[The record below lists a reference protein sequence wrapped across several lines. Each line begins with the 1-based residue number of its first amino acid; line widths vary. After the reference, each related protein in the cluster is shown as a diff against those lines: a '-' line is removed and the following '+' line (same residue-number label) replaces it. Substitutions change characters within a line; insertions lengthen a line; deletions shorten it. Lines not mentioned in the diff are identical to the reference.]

1 MKKLILYFTL
11 FLLIWLTFSLTVTAQ
26 IVKIPDPNLRAK
38 IEDALGKASGATITA
53 ADMATLKR
61 LEPRDANISDLTG
74 LEGATNLT
82 KLDLTRNSVSNIA
95 PIANLTKL
103 THLDLDGNAISD
115 ISAVVGLT
123 NLTFLDIWG
132 TSISDI
138 SPVAGLTNLTGLYL
152 PSNQITDISSLSD
165 LTNLKTLWL
174 QNNWISDLAPL
185 VANTGLGSGDT
196 VDVRGN
202 RLNDQSLHTHIPA
215 LQSRGVT
222 VEFDNRIPPPPI
234 NTNGMV
240 QGDVPFA
247 NEPFDVNNI
256 PEPVPPPKEVRD
268 FFDLA
273 PYYQQWVNV
282 SGFPILASAEVSP
295 YALKEVAWIL
305 GHMIEYRPDVLRVM
319 VERTVRFSI
328 IPHNKHT
335 SDMPESNTGRLSFFR
350 DVRSR
355 GIYCKGCPIVGAPEE
370 ELIGKFSTSIH
381 GFGHL
386 LQDWGLNGVDPTFDN
401 QVRTLFYM
409 AKAEGLYQ
417 GRYAGSDPAEYWAE
431 GVASWFH
438 DTQPK
443 NVAHTRLALKKY
455 DPRLAKLLTEV
466 FGDGDWRYTQPAT
479 RTHLPH
485 LQGFNPQEAP
495 IYQRPTRLLELEAQ
509 LKDPTSDGG
518 GKWVNLKLY
527 DPSALSHLKKL
538 TTGRNHTDLI
548 FGNFT
553 GTDLTLYTIYDNG
566 KRALRHYSTTDD
578 LTAFDTHVG
587 AIWLIQDH
595 TGKDFAV
602 FRAEKEVGRVL
613 VTPTLR
619 LITPGLSIVSGDN
632 QSGIPGTVLANPFVV
647 EVRDQNLSTL
657 EGISVTFTITAGDG
671 TLSVTHTTTDGNGRA
686 ESILTLGSNFGTNTV
701 SATGIEGTVTFNAA
715 AEPPVN
721 IPNPY
726 LRAEVLTTL
735 GKPKNDPITPSEMA
749 TLTELRAPNAN
760 ISDLTG
766 LEFATNLT
774 TLNLGHV
781 RVGAEGRPINSNS
794 LSNISLL
801 AGLTN
806 LTELRLGYNLI
817 ENISPLV
824 GLTNLTFLDLTG
836 NSVSNIAPI
845 ASLTQLTYLDLDGN
859 PLSDI
864 SAVTDLTNLT
874 FLDIWGT
881 PLSDISPVA
890 SLTNLTL
897 LGLGGNNISNLSP
910 LVANTG
916 LRNGDK
922 VYVQGNPLSYQ
933 SIHTHIPNLQSRG
946 VTVEFD
952 NRTHPALLKI
962 SGDSQKGAAFTSL
975 SQPFIV
981 EAQDA
986 NGSALAGI
994 PVTFAVTAG
1003 DGTLSVTRATTD
1015 KNGRAESTLTL
1026 GTNVGTNTVSVSAS
1040 GIEGTV
1046 TFNATM
1052 EAAVN
1057 ILDTNLRAAIETAL
1071 GKAEDDPIAPSEMTT
1086 LTRLEAK
1093 NANISDLTGLEH
1105 ATNLTRLLLENN
1117 NISDL
1122 SPIADLTQLSL
1133 LYLGGNSITDLSP
1146 IAGLTKLTNLT
1157 LGVNNISDI
1166 SPLTRLTNLEWLNL
1180 ADNTISD
1187 ISVLAGLPNLT
1198 YLALGYNAIT
1208 DHSILSGLTNL
1219 IGLDLRGT
1227 NTSDLSVLADL
1238 TKLERLYI
1246 DRNGISNL
1254 SPLAGLTNLTDL
1266 ALNSNSIS
1274 DLSPLRGLTNLSWMR
1289 LVGNNITDLSP
1300 LVANTGLGEG
1310 DWIDVKENPLSYQSI
1325 HTHIP
1330 TLQDRGVTVEFD
1342 NQTHPA
1348 LLKISGDNQKGAASA
1363 LLSQPFVVEAQDANG
1378 SALVGVSVTFAVTV
1392 GDGTLNPTI
1401 TRTNTN
1407 GRAQSTLTLGPNL
1420 GTNTVQ
1426 VSATGIQG
1434 KVTFHAI
1441 SDNLPTEFLL
1451 SIPAG
1456 TNLIHVPLQVT
1467 TVNGIAKT
1475 IESVSDLYD
1484 ALGGAD
1490 TVNFLITHA
1499 PATQGW
1505 FNYFN
1510 PQDKGTAADKLL
1522 THDTG
1527 IMANM
1532 KAPVSIRLSG
1542 DALGTNGSSIITL
1555 HPDMNLVGLPL
1566 RDARIAR
1573 VSDLLMLDG
1582 IRGNVP
1588 AITVLEGGVLKEVSR
1603 AGDDGDIEIT
1613 GGQSFILRAQRAA
1626 TVAISGGGWYNSS
1639 TIAAAPPMVL
1649 SGIRVTDTTPILA
1662 LRGSIVDEGTGVI
1675 KAGLHVKVKN
1685 LSTDRALSTVIG
1697 DEGNGYQL
1705 TVVDVETGRAA
1716 QIGDILEI
1724 LAQSPNPFI
1733 GVKPLQ
1739 YTVTAEDVKQSLI
1752 QLPALVAYEIPAE
1765 TELLANYPNPFNPE
1779 TWIPYRLAEDAFV
1792 TLTIYDKAG
1801 QGVRTL
1807 EIGHRIASAYENRSN
1822 AIYWD
1827 GRNDVGERVASGVYF
1842 YTLSAGEY
1850 FATRR
1855 MLIIK

>member
-1 MKKLILYFTL
+1 MNKQFLRFIFFLLMCFTL
-11 FLLIWLTFSLTVTAQ
+11 PLTVTAQ
-26 IVKIPDPNLRAK
+26 VINIPDSNLRAE
-38 IEDALGKASGATITA
+38 IEKALGKAPGATITV
-53 ADMATLKR
+53 ADMATLPR
-61 LEPRDANISDLTG
+61 LEAQNANISDLTG
-74 LEGATNLT
+74 LEGATNLMH
-82 KLDLTRNSVSNIA
+82 LILSDEYVEAENRHVNSNSVSDLSPLSGLTSLTELALQRNNISDISA
-95 PIANLTKL
+95 LAEL
-103 THLDLDGNAISD
+103 THLRWLSLGNNNVTDISPLAGLTNLTGLDLQHNNISNISPVAGLTNLTFLRLDNNNTTDISPLAGLTNLETLDLDRNALSNISALAGLTHLRWLSLGNNNVTDISPLAGLTNLTGLDLQHNNISNISPVAELTHLRWLSLGNNNVTDISPLAGLTNLTGLDLQHNNISNISPVAGLTNLTFLRLDNNNITDISPLAGLTNLETLDLDRNAISD
-115 ISAVVGLT
+115 ISAVAGLT

-132 TSISDI
+132 TPISDI
-138 SPVAGLTNLTGLYL
+138 SPVAGLTNLTTLGLGHNNISDISPVASLTDLIGLYL
-152 PSNQITDISSLSD
+152 PSNHITDISSVSG

-174 QNNWISDLAPL
+174 QNNWISDLSPL

-196 VDVRGN
+196 VDIRGN

-268 FFDLA
+268 FFQLD

-328 IPHNKHT
+328 IPHNKHA

-553 GTDLTLYTIYDNG
+553 GTDLTLYTIDDNG
-566 KRALRHYSTTDD
+566 KRDLRYYSTTDD

-587 AIWLIQDH
+587 SIWLIQDH

-632 QSGIPGTVLANPFVV
+632 QSGIPGTVLASPFVV

-701 SATGIEGTVTFNAA
+701 SALGIEGTVTFNAA

-766 LEFATNLT
+766 LEHATDLT

-806 LTELRLGYNLI
+806 LIELRLGHNLI
-817 ENISPLV
+817 ENISPLA
-824 GLTNLTFLDLTG
+824 GLTNLTFLDLTS
-836 NSVSNIAPI
+836 NSVSNILPI
-845 ASLTQLTYLDLDGN
+845 ASLTKLTHLDLDGN
-859 PLSDI
+859 TLSDI
-864 SAVTDLTNLT
+864 SAVAGLTNLT

-890 SLTNLTL
+890 GLTNLTL
-897 LGLGGNNISNLSP
+897 LGLGGNNISDLSP
-910 LVANTG
+910 VVANTG
-916 LRNGDK
+916 LGDGDR
-922 VYVQGNPLSYQ
+922 VVVIHNPLSYQ
-933 SIHTHIPNLQSRG
+933 SIHI
-946 VTVEFD
+946 
-952 NRTHPALLKI
+952 
-962 SGDSQKGAAFTSL
+962 
-975 SQPFIV
+975 
-981 EAQDA
+981 
-986 NGSALAGI
+986 
-994 PVTFAVTAG
+994 
-1003 DGTLSVTRATTD
+1003 
-1015 KNGRAESTLTL
+1015 
-1026 GTNVGTNTVSVSAS
+1026 
-1040 GIEGTV
+1040 
-1046 TFNATM
+1046 
-1052 EAAVN
+1052 
-1057 ILDTNLRAAIETAL
+1057 
-1071 GKAEDDPIAPSEMTT
+1071 
-1086 LTRLEAK
+1086 
-1093 NANISDLTGLEH
+1093 
-1105 ATNLTRLLLENN
+1105 
-1117 NISDL
+1117 
-1122 SPIADLTQLSL
+1122 
-1133 LYLGGNSITDLSP
+1133 
-1146 IAGLTKLTNLT
+1146 
-1157 LGVNNISDI
+1157 
-1166 SPLTRLTNLEWLNL
+1166 
-1180 ADNTISD
+1180 
-1187 ISVLAGLPNLT
+1187 
-1198 YLALGYNAIT
+1198 
-1208 DHSILSGLTNL
+1208 
-1219 IGLDLRGT
+1219 
-1227 NTSDLSVLADL
+1227 
-1238 TKLERLYI
+1238 
-1246 DRNGISNL
+1246 
-1254 SPLAGLTNLTDL
+1254 
-1266 ALNSNSIS
+1266 
-1274 DLSPLRGLTNLSWMR
+1274 
-1289 LVGNNITDLSP
+1289 
-1300 LVANTGLGEG
+1300 
-1310 DWIDVKENPLSYQSI
+1310 
-1325 HTHIP
+1325 HIP
-1330 TLQDRGVTVEFD
+1330 TLQSRGVTVEFD

-1348 LLKISGDNQKGAASA
+1348 LLKISGDNQKGASLAP
-1363 LLSQPFVVEAQDANG
+1363 LSQPFVVEAQDAKG
-1378 SALVGVSVTFAVTV
+1378 SALTGISVTFAATV
-1392 GDGTLNPTI
+1392 GGGTLSTTI
-1401 TRTNTN
+1401 TRTDAN

-1420 GTNTVQ
+1420 GTNTVS
-1426 VSATGIQG
+1426 VSATGIQAP
-1434 KVTFHAI
+1434 VTFHAI
-1441 SDNLPTEFLL
+1441 SDTEAPLITADVNNDGSVNVL
-1451 SIPAG
+1451 DLVVIASELGNAG
-1456 TNLIHVPLQVT
+1456 TNLVVD
-1467 TVNGIAKT
+1467 VNGDGA
-1475 IESVSDLYD
+1475 VNVLDLILVASMFD
-1484 ALGGAD
+1484 GA
-1490 TVNFLITHA
+1490 
-1499 PATQGW
+1499 
-1505 FNYFN
+1505 
-1510 PQDKGTAADKLL
+1510 
-1522 THDTG
+1522 
-1527 IMANM
+1527 
-1532 KAPVSIRLSG
+1532 
-1542 DALGTNGSSIITL
+1542 
-1555 HPDMNLVGLPL
+1555 
-1566 RDARIAR
+1566 
-1573 VSDLLMLDG
+1573 
-1582 IRGNVP
+1582 
-1588 AITVLEGGVLKEVSR
+1588 
-1603 AGDDGDIEIT
+1603 
-1613 GGQSFILRAQRAA
+1613 
-1626 TVAISGGGWYNSS
+1626 
-1639 TIAAAPPMVL
+1639 AAAPSAQPQVPETL
-1649 SGIRVTDTTPILA
+1649 TAVEVQGWLTDA
-1662 LRGSIVDEGTGVI
+1662 
-1675 KAGLHVKVKN
+1675 
-1685 LSTDRALSTVIG
+1685 RALEVRDPIMKRG
-1697 DEGNGYQL
+1697 FVVLEQL
-1705 TVVDVETGRAA
+1705 
-1716 QIGDILEI
+1716 L
-1724 LAQSPNPFI
+1724 L
-1733 GVKPLQ
+1733 
-1739 YTVTAEDVKQSLI
+1739 SLT
-1752 QLPALVAYEIPAE
+1752 PTE
-1765 TELLANYPNPFNPE
+1765 TELLPNYPNPFNPE

-1792 TLTIYDKAG
+1792 TLTIYDGNG
-1801 QGVRTL
+1801 QIIRTL
-1807 EIGHRIASAYENRSN
+1807 NVGHRIASAYESRSK
-1822 AIYWD
+1822 AIHWN
-1827 GRNDVGERVASGVYF
+1827 GRNDVGEQVASGVYF
-1842 YTLSAGEY
+1842 YTLTAGD
-1850 FATRR
+1850 FSATRK
-1855 MLIIK
+1855 MLILK